1 MPKLKPEKPGAVVKK
16 LRKLGFDGPY
26 GGGKHVFMR
35 HPQTRMK
42 ISVPIHKGRDIPVGT
57 LGAILRQSGI
67 SVDEWSKL

>member
-1 MPKLKPEKPGAVVKK
+1 MPKLKPEKPDAVVKK

-57 LGAILRQSGI
+57 LGAIVRQLGI
-67 SVDEWSKL
+67 SVEEWSKL